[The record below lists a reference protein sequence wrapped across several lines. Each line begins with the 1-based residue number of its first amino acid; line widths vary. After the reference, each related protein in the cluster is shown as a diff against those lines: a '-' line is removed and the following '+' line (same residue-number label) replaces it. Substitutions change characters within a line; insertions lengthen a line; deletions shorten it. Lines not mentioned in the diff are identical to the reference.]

1 MPLLRSKVPAR
12 TEAVGVGA
20 EIAGRRLWAVF
31 MLARSLEVAESI
43 LRGRPVMV
51 RNLESEALRRARRGM
66 PAPDPASYFR
76 VRRGHLDAAAEA
88 GPLARTGLREP

>member
-31 MLARSLEVAESI
+31 MLARS
-43 LRGRPVMV
+43 
-51 RNLESEALRRARRGM
+51 
-66 PAPDPASYFR
+66 
-76 VRRGHLDAAAEA
+76 
-88 GPLARTGLREP
+88 